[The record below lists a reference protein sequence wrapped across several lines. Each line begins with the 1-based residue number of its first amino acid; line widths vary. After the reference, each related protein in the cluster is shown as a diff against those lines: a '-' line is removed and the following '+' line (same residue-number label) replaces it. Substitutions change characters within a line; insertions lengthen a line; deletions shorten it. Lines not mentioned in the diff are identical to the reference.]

1 MQDTDRRAVKMGLGA
16 VMLWSTVATAFSLS
30 LQYLAPLQ
38 LVTLA
43 TAVSWCFF
51 AIRLSSSERWQA
63 MRATSPKARATGLL
77 VGWLNPGLYY
87 LVLFAAY
94 DRLPAQE
101 AMAINYS
108 WGITLALLAAPL
120 LRQRLSSGALLAACI
135 SYGGIVV
142 IATRGAPLSLDF
154 AQPLGVGLALL
165 STLLWSLY
173 WVINTRLSLDPEVNL
188 FLNFSGALPLLLALL
203 WLSDTPFPTVWQGWA
218 GGLYVGLFEM
228 GIAFVLDGRDESDHL
243 HLADF
248 QPDLFIAPAV
258 AGADLG
264 DRWGASQS
272 HYADRLNADPLR
284 ALAAASGRILN
295 SLPVRAG
302 SLLAPREQ
310 LRPAHHDQAV
320 VWPCCAPHR

>member
-1 MQDTDRRAVKMGLGA
+1 MQDTDRRAVKLGLGA

-30 LQYLAPLQ
+30 LQYLTPLQ

-43 TAVSWCFF
+43 TVISWCFF
-51 AIRLSSSERWQA
+51 AIRLSAPERRSALRVTSS
-63 MRATSPKARATGLL
+63 KARATGLL

-120 LRQRLSSGALLAACI
+120 LRQRLSAGALLAACI
-135 SYGGIVV
+135 SYSGILV

-165 STLLWSLY
+165 STVLWSLY

-203 WLSDTPFPTVWQGWA
+203 WWSNTPFPTLWQGWA

-228 GIAFVLDGRDESDHL
+228 GLAFVLWMGAMKATTSTLRISSLIFLSPPLSLVLIWVIAGEPVKAYTLIGLVLILFGLWLQRRAES
-243 HLADF
+243 
-248 QPDLFIAPAV
+248 
-258 AGADLG
+258 
-264 DRWGASQS
+264 
-272 HYADRLNADPLR
+272 
-284 ALAAASGRILN
+284 
-295 SLPVRAG
+295 
-302 SLLAPREQ
+302 
-310 LRPAHHDQAV
+310 
-320 VWPCCAPHR
+320 

>member
-1 MQDTDRRAVKMGLGA
+1 MQDTDRRAVKLGLGA

-30 LQYLAPLQ
+30 LQYLTPLQ

-43 TAVSWCFF
+43 TVISWCFF
-51 AIRLSSSERWQA
+51 AIRLSAPERRSALRVTSSR
-63 MRATSPKARATGLL
+63 ARATGLL
-77 VGWLNPGLYY
+77 LGWLNPGLYY

-120 LRQRLSSGALLAACI
+120 LRQRLSAGALLAACI
-135 SYGGIVV
+135 SYGGILV

-165 STLLWSLY
+165 STVLWSLY

-203 WLSDTPFPTVWQGWA
+203 WWSNTPFPTLWQGWA

-228 GIAFVLDGRDESDHL
+228 GIAFVLWMGAMKATTSTLRISSLIFLSPPLSLVLIRVIAGEPVKAYTLIGLVLILFGLWLQRRAES
-243 HLADF
+243 
-248 QPDLFIAPAV
+248 
-258 AGADLG
+258 
-264 DRWGASQS
+264 
-272 HYADRLNADPLR
+272 
-284 ALAAASGRILN
+284 
-295 SLPVRAG
+295 
-302 SLLAPREQ
+302 
-310 LRPAHHDQAV
+310 
-320 VWPCCAPHR
+320 

>member
-30 LQYLAPLQ
+30 LKYLTPLQ

-51 AIRLSSSERWQA
+51 AIRLSSAERRGA
-63 MRATSPKARATGLL
+63 LRAASHKARATGLV

-94 DRLPAQE
+94 DQLPAQE

-135 SYGGIVV
+135 SYSGIVV
-142 IATRGAPLSLDF
+142 IATRGSPLSLDF

-203 WLSDTPFPTVWQGWA
+203 WWSDTPFPTVWQGWA

-228 GIAFVLDGRDESDHL
+228 GLAFVLWMGAMKATTSTLRISSL
-243 HLADF
+243 IFLS
-248 QPDLFIAPAV
+248 PPLSLVLIWMIA
-258 AGADLG
+258 GE
-264 DRWGASQS
+264 
-272 HYADRLNADPLR
+272 
-284 ALAAASGRILN
+284 
-295 SLPVRAG
+295 PVRAYTLIG
-302 SLLAPREQ
+302 LVLILLGLWLQRRAES
-310 LRPAHHDQAV
+310 
-320 VWPCCAPHR
+320 

>member
-1 MQDTDRRAVKMGLGA
+1 MQDTDRRAVKLGLGA

-30 LQYLAPLQ
+30 LQYLTPLQ

-43 TAVSWCFF
+43 TVISWCFF
-51 AIRLSSSERWQA
+51 AIRLSAPERRSALRVTSS
-63 MRATSPKARATGLL
+63 KARATGLL

-120 LRQRLSSGALLAACI
+120 LRQRLSAGALLAACI
-135 SYGGIVV
+135 SYSGILV

-165 STLLWSLY
+165 STVLWSLY

-203 WLSDTPFPTVWQGWA
+203 WWSNTPFPTLWQGWA

-228 GIAFVLDGRDESDHL
+228 GLAFVLWMGAMKATTSTLRISSL
-243 HLADF
+243 IFLS
-248 QPDLFIAPAV
+248 PPLSLVLIWVIAGEPVKAYTLIGLV
-258 AGADLG
+258 LILLG
-264 DRWGASQS
+264 LWLQR
-272 HYADRLNADPLR
+272 R
-284 ALAAASGRILN
+284 AE
-295 SLPVRAG
+295 P
-302 SLLAPREQ
+302 
-310 LRPAHHDQAV
+310 
-320 VWPCCAPHR
+320 

>member
-1 MQDTDRRAVKMGLGA
+1 MQDTDRRAVKLGLGA

-30 LQYLAPLQ
+30 LQYLTPLQ

-43 TAVSWCFF
+43 TVISWCFF
-51 AIRLSSSERWQA
+51 AIRLSATERRSALRVTSS
-63 MRATSPKARATGLL
+63 KARATGLL

-120 LRQRLSSGALLAACI
+120 LRQHLSAGALLAACI
-135 SYGGIVV
+135 SYGGILV

-165 STLLWSLY
+165 STVLWSLY

-203 WLSDTPFPTVWQGWA
+203 WWSNTPFPTLWQGWA

-228 GIAFVLDGRDESDHL
+228 GIAFVLWMGAMKATTSTLRISSLIFLSPPLSLVLIWVIAGEPVEAYTLIGLVLILFGLWLQRRAES
-243 HLADF
+243 
-248 QPDLFIAPAV
+248 
-258 AGADLG
+258 
-264 DRWGASQS
+264 
-272 HYADRLNADPLR
+272 
-284 ALAAASGRILN
+284 
-295 SLPVRAG
+295 
-302 SLLAPREQ
+302 
-310 LRPAHHDQAV
+310 
-320 VWPCCAPHR
+320 

>member
-30 LQYLAPLQ
+30 LEYLTPLQ

-43 TAVSWCFF
+43 TVVSWCFF
-51 AIRLSSSERWQA
+51 AIRLSSAERRQA
-63 MRATSPKARATGLL
+63 LRAASPKARATGLL

-120 LRQRLSSGALLAACI
+120 LRQRLSSGALLAGCI
-135 SYGGIVV
+135 SYSGIVV
-142 IATRGAPLSLDF
+142 IATRGAPLSLEF

-203 WLSDTPFPTVWQGWA
+203 WWGDTPFPTVWQGWA

-228 GIAFVLDGRDESDHL
+228 GLAFVLWMGAMKATTSTLRISSLIFLSPPLSLVLIWVIAGEPVKAYTLIGLVLILFGLWLQRRAES
-243 HLADF
+243 
-248 QPDLFIAPAV
+248 
-258 AGADLG
+258 
-264 DRWGASQS
+264 
-272 HYADRLNADPLR
+272 
-284 ALAAASGRILN
+284 
-295 SLPVRAG
+295 
-302 SLLAPREQ
+302 
-310 LRPAHHDQAV
+310 
-320 VWPCCAPHR
+320 

>member
-1 MQDTDRRAVKMGLGA
+1 MQDTDRRAVKLGLGA

-30 LQYLAPLQ
+30 LQYLTPLQ

-43 TAVSWCFF
+43 TVISWCFF
-51 AIRLSSSERWQA
+51 AIRLSAPERRSALRVTSS
-63 MRATSPKARATGLL
+63 KARATGLL

-135 SYGGIVV
+135 SYSGIVV
-142 IATRGAPLSLDF
+142 IATRGAPFSLEF

-173 WVINTRLSLDPEVNL
+173 WVINTRLSLDAEVNL

-203 WLSDTPFPTVWQGWA
+203 WWSDSPFPAVWQGWA

-228 GIAFVLDGRDESDHL
+228 GLAFVLWMGAMKATTSTLRISSLIFLSPPLSLVLIWVIAGEPVKAYTLIGLVLILFGLWLQRRAES
-243 HLADF
+243 
-248 QPDLFIAPAV
+248 
-258 AGADLG
+258 
-264 DRWGASQS
+264 
-272 HYADRLNADPLR
+272 
-284 ALAAASGRILN
+284 
-295 SLPVRAG
+295 
-302 SLLAPREQ
+302 
-310 LRPAHHDQAV
+310 
-320 VWPCCAPHR
+320 

>member
-1 MQDTDRRAVKMGLGA
+1 MQDTDRRAVKLGLGA

-30 LQYLAPLQ
+30 LQYLTPLQ

-43 TAVSWCFF
+43 TVISWCFF
-51 AIRLSSSERWQA
+51 AIRLNAPERRSALRVTSS
-63 MRATSPKARATGLL
+63 KARATGLL

-120 LRQRLSSGALLAACI
+120 LRQRLSAGALLAACI
-135 SYGGIVV
+135 SYSGILV

-165 STLLWSLY
+165 STVLWSLY

-203 WLSDTPFPTVWQGWA
+203 WWSNTPFPTLWQGWA

-228 GIAFVLDGRDESDHL
+228 GLAFVLWMGAMKATTSTLRISSL
-243 HLADF
+243 IFLS
-248 QPDLFIAPAV
+248 PPLSLVLIWVIAGEPVKAYTLIGLV
-258 AGADLG
+258 LILLG
-264 DRWGASQS
+264 LWLQR
-272 HYADRLNADPLR
+272 R
-284 ALAAASGRILN
+284 AE
-295 SLPVRAG
+295 P
-302 SLLAPREQ
+302 
-310 LRPAHHDQAV
+310 
-320 VWPCCAPHR
+320 

>member
-1 MQDTDRRAVKMGLGA
+1 MQDTDRRAVKMGMGA

-30 LQYLAPLQ
+30 LEYLSPLQ

-43 TAVSWCFF
+43 TIVSWCFF
-51 AIRLSSSERWQA
+51 AVRLSSPERWRNLQ
-63 MRATSPKARATGLL
+63 ATSPKARAIGLL
-77 VGWLNPGLYY
+77 VGWLNPGFYY

-135 SYGGIVV
+135 SYSGIVV

-173 WVINTRLSLDPEVNL
+173 WVINTRLSLDPKVNL
-188 FLNFSGALPLLLALL
+188 FLNSSGAQPLLLA
-203 WLSDTPFPTVWQGWA
+203 
-218 GGLYVGLFEM
+218 
-228 GIAFVLDGRDESDHL
+228 
-243 HLADF
+243 
-248 QPDLFIAPAV
+248 
-258 AGADLG
+258 
-264 DRWGASQS
+264 
-272 HYADRLNADPLR
+272 
-284 ALAAASGRILN
+284 
-295 SLPVRAG
+295 
-302 SLLAPREQ
+302 
-310 LRPAHHDQAV
+310 
-320 VWPCCAPHR
+320 

>member
-1 MQDTDRRAVKMGLGA
+1 MQDTDRRAVKLGLGA

-30 LQYLAPLQ
+30 LQYLTPLQ

-43 TAVSWCFF
+43 TVISWCFF
-51 AIRLSSSERWQA
+51 AIRLSAPERRSALRVMSS
-63 MRATSPKARATGLL
+63 KARATGLL

-120 LRQRLSSGALLAACI
+120 LRQRLSAGALLAACI
-135 SYGGIVV
+135 SYGGILV

-165 STLLWSLY
+165 STVLWSLY

-203 WLSDTPFPTVWQGWA
+203 WWSNTPFPTLWQGWA

-228 GIAFVLDGRDESDHL
+228 GLAFVLWMGAMKATTSTLRISSL
-243 HLADF
+243 IFLS
-248 QPDLFIAPAV
+248 PPLSLVLIWVIAAEPVKAYTLIGLV
-258 AGADLG
+258 LILLG
-264 DRWGASQS
+264 LWLQR
-272 HYADRLNADPLR
+272 R
-284 ALAAASGRILN
+284 AE
-295 SLPVRAG
+295 P
-302 SLLAPREQ
+302 
-310 LRPAHHDQAV
+310 
-320 VWPCCAPHR
+320 

>member
-1 MQDTDRRAVKMGLGA
+1 MQDTDRRAVKLGLGA

-30 LQYLAPLQ
+30 LQYLTPLQ

-43 TAVSWCFF
+43 TFFSWCFF
-51 AIRLSSSERWQA
+51 AIRLSAPERW
-63 MRATSPKARATGLL
+63 RALRVTSSKARATGLL

-135 SYGGIVV
+135 SYSGIVV

-203 WLSDTPFPTVWQGWA
+203 WWSGTPFPALWQGWA

-228 GIAFVLDGRDESDHL
+228 GLAFVLWMGAMKATNSTLRISSLIFLSPPLSLVLIWVIAGEPVKATTLIGLMLILFGLWLQRRAES
-243 HLADF
+243 
-248 QPDLFIAPAV
+248 
-258 AGADLG
+258 
-264 DRWGASQS
+264 
-272 HYADRLNADPLR
+272 
-284 ALAAASGRILN
+284 
-295 SLPVRAG
+295 
-302 SLLAPREQ
+302 
-310 LRPAHHDQAV
+310 
-320 VWPCCAPHR
+320 

>member
-30 LQYLAPLQ
+30 LEYLTPLQ

-43 TAVSWCFF
+43 TVVSWCFF
-51 AIRLSSSERWQA
+51 AIRLSSAERRQA
-63 MRATSPKARATGLL
+63 LRAASPKARATGLL

-135 SYGGIVV
+135 SYSGIVV
-142 IATRGAPLSLDF
+142 IATRGAPLSLEF

-203 WLSDTPFPTVWQGWA
+203 WWSDTPFPTVWQGWA

-228 GIAFVLDGRDESDHL
+228 GLAFVLWMGAMKATTSTLRISSLIFLSPPLSLVLIWVIAGEPVKAYTLIGLVLILFGLWLQRRAES
-243 HLADF
+243 
-248 QPDLFIAPAV
+248 
-258 AGADLG
+258 
-264 DRWGASQS
+264 
-272 HYADRLNADPLR
+272 
-284 ALAAASGRILN
+284 
-295 SLPVRAG
+295 
-302 SLLAPREQ
+302 
-310 LRPAHHDQAV
+310 
-320 VWPCCAPHR
+320 

>member
-30 LQYLAPLQ
+30 LQYLTPLQ

-43 TAVSWCFF
+43 TFFSWCFF
-51 AIRLSSSERWQA
+51 AIRLSAPERWSA
-63 MRATSPKARATGLL
+63 LRVTSSKARATGLV

-135 SYGGIVV
+135 SYSGIVV
-142 IATRGAPLSLDF
+142 IATRGAPLSLEF

-203 WLSDTPFPTVWQGWA
+203 WWSDTPFPAFWQGWA

-228 GIAFVLDGRDESDHL
+228 GLAFVLWMGAMKATNSTLRISSLIFLSPPLSLVLIWVIAGEPVKATTLIGLMLILFGLWLQRRAES
-243 HLADF
+243 
-248 QPDLFIAPAV
+248 
-258 AGADLG
+258 
-264 DRWGASQS
+264 
-272 HYADRLNADPLR
+272 
-284 ALAAASGRILN
+284 
-295 SLPVRAG
+295 
-302 SLLAPREQ
+302 
-310 LRPAHHDQAV
+310 
-320 VWPCCAPHR
+320 

>member
-30 LQYLAPLQ
+30 LKYLTPLQ

-51 AIRLSSSERWQA
+51 AIRLSSAERRGA
-63 MRATSPKARATGLL
+63 LRAASHKARSTGLV

-94 DRLPAQE
+94 DQLPAQE

-120 LRQRLSSGALLAACI
+120 LRQRLSPGALLAACI
-135 SYGGIVV
+135 SYSGIVV
-142 IATRGAPLSLDF
+142 IATRGAPLSMEF

-203 WLSDTPFPTVWQGWA
+203 WWSDTPFPAVWQGWA

-228 GIAFVLDGRDESDHL
+228 GLAFVLWMGAMKATTSTLRISSL
-243 HLADF
+243 IFLS
-248 QPDLFIAPAV
+248 PPLSLVLIWV
-258 AGADLG
+258 MAGE
-264 DRWGASQS
+264 
-272 HYADRLNADPLR
+272 
-284 ALAAASGRILN
+284 
-295 SLPVRAG
+295 PVRAYTLIG
-302 SLLAPREQ
+302 LVLILFGLWLQRRAES
-310 LRPAHHDQAV
+310 
-320 VWPCCAPHR
+320 

>member
-1 MQDTDRRAVKMGLGA
+1 MQDTDRRAVKLGLGA

-30 LQYLAPLQ
+30 LQYLTPLQ

-43 TAVSWCFF
+43 TVISWCFF
-51 AIRLSSSERWQA
+51 AIRLSAPERRSALRVTSSR
-63 MRATSPKARATGLL
+63 ARATGLL
-77 VGWLNPGLYY
+77 LGWLNPGLYY

-120 LRQRLSSGALLAACI
+120 LRQHLSAGALLAACI
-135 SYGGIVV
+135 SYGGILV

-165 STLLWSLY
+165 STVLWSLY

-203 WLSDTPFPTVWQGWA
+203 WWSNTPFPTLWQGWA

-228 GIAFVLDGRDESDHL
+228 GLAFVLWMGAMKATTSTLRISSLIFLSPPLSLVLIWVIAGEPVKAYTLIGLVLILFGLWLQRRAES
-243 HLADF
+243 
-248 QPDLFIAPAV
+248 
-258 AGADLG
+258 
-264 DRWGASQS
+264 
-272 HYADRLNADPLR
+272 
-284 ALAAASGRILN
+284 
-295 SLPVRAG
+295 
-302 SLLAPREQ
+302 
-310 LRPAHHDQAV
+310 
-320 VWPCCAPHR
+320 

>member
-1 MQDTDRRAVKMGLGA
+1 MQDTDRRAVKLGLGA

-30 LQYLAPLQ
+30 LQYLTPLQ

-43 TAVSWCFF
+43 TVISWCFF
-51 AIRLSSSERWQA
+51 AIRLSAPERRSALRVTSS
-63 MRATSPKARATGLL
+63 KARATGLL

-135 SYGGIVV
+135 SYSGIVV

-203 WLSDTPFPTVWQGWA
+203 WWSGTPFPALWQGWA

-228 GIAFVLDGRDESDHL
+228 GLAFVLWMGAMKATNSTLRISSLIFLSPPLSLVLIWVIAGEPVKATTLLGLMLILFGLWLQRRAES
-243 HLADF
+243 
-248 QPDLFIAPAV
+248 
-258 AGADLG
+258 
-264 DRWGASQS
+264 
-272 HYADRLNADPLR
+272 
-284 ALAAASGRILN
+284 
-295 SLPVRAG
+295 
-302 SLLAPREQ
+302 
-310 LRPAHHDQAV
+310 
-320 VWPCCAPHR
+320 